1 MKRGKVVFSLLFV
14 FILIGLLSSVLA
26 VDDLMSL
33 QGNIKQA
40 GIDLALGN
48 LTVVVY
54 DTQTGGN
61 LIYNSS
67 NEFNGAI
74 IAGKYDVMLGNSSS
88 NNLSLEYGKLY
99 YLEIFVNNEKF
110 SFNNSGGRQIF
121 QSSTGQING
130 TYINPRQINQ
140 THFVYSIDLSNATGF
155 NASFLTGQVS
165 ISQLTIGSNIVLS
178 NQSVSFSDDQNITL
192 GARGWFKG
200 LFNWLIAGNSSHYLS
215 FNGST
220 LTFDE
225 TRLNT
230 TIDNRIIT
238 SSAVNASWNQ
248 TYADSKYSNIIYGY
262 NQSLNPILSNIFN
275 QDLNTTNNVLF
286 SDLNVTNVLRVG
298 STVLQA
304 DTSGTLNV
312 TGVANFNG
320 GWKSSGVTIS
330 GGNLFAQTIFVY
342 NITSLAVNDLEI
354 NGSLVPD
361 LNNTFD
367 IGNITQVYKNVYLSG
382 DAGDIYFGSNSVK
395 QWLYNQTASS
405 LYYYNQTLSPY
416 FYNQS
421 DGVGVGYWQTNGT
434 AIYNATTSQVGIGTA
449 TPSELLDVNGHIIIP
464 NAKDLRSKN
473 TGGSKIG
480 VIGLDSGNQ
489 VGIYDDKVNID
500 SSGNVGIGTTIPQTS
515 LHINGTTGKLLNIT
529 GTLGEIYT
537 ASGARQLILTGIP
550 IGTDNT
556 NAVLSINPAT
566 TGDVNRKLLGMGIAG
581 AEKFS
586 VDVEG
591 DVNATGLASLG
602 SSTVSSGILVIS
614 RVGAEQGRAIEIRP
628 NLFVSGGAKTTGYGL
643 IFNQSFSNNV
653 GAGVVDWTNY
663 YDIYISNATKTV
675 APSDAVTNR
684 WGLYIEPSN
693 LAVNDYSAYFGGNVG
708 IGTNNPVGKLN
719 INGTGTTL
727 NISNGTDTNLFVSS
741 TSGRVGIGTNAPSKA
756 LHIYSVDPTLELQHP
771 ANGVLFI
778 ENDGLR
784 KFRTV
789 FSSTNPYTYYIDN
802 VAGGNIFVGIRTPNP
817 SNTLTVNGTFNATGG
832 KDTDLGFMVGSGGNV
847 SIGTTPSSSVK
858 FIVAGQ
864 KNLGTNI
871 YPFIVQDGASST
883 TGVGGGIGFYGAYTG
898 TTQTLSGA
906 IETSKINASAG
917 TYGFDMIFRTRQH
930 GIAAGQER
938 MRINSTGG
946 VGIGTITPSAL
957 LHINSST
964 VAGINLES
972 GNTVLNNEI
981 NYSEIN
987 FLINDASGGGTG
999 KIASIR
1005 GYSKSTATQ
1014 FGNIGFLTSGLT
1026 TTSLI
1031 ERLTIQNDGA
1041 VGIGITS
1048 PTDKLTVAGNA
1059 NITQGLNVTSGL
1071 NVVTGNVGI
1080 GTTVPSNNLTVVGTF
1095 NATGGGSTTQ
1105 GLLIDSSGNVG
1116 IGIANPIENVEIR
1129 GPLVFYN
1136 ESKIAS
1142 VNFSFDYVLSSDI
1155 LVLNLDND
1163 GSRGSALHIRNKS
1176 STSSTSI
1183 FQLDQNGVGFFGGNI
1198 MAGSA
1203 TQTIKTYNNFG
1214 SAGAGISDITDGNDV
1229 HISDDIEVDG
1239 TAYLAGGTAWT
1250 QGDIAENIET
1260 KTSRQNKFCNGDVAC
1275 YKNNTKDDI
1284 DYGDL
1289 VCIDPSEGHTIM
1301 KCNKA
1306 NSRLAVGVIT
1316 NTSVLYVGPFS
1327 GYPVS
1332 LAGIV
1337 WTHVTNENGDVMPGD
1352 LLVTSSKPGYAMKN
1366 NEPIDGTVIGKA
1378 FDFCDKKECDIR
1390 IFVALS

>member
-48 LTVVVY
+48 LTVSVY

-130 TYINPRQINQ
+130 TYINPRQLNQ

-165 ISQLTIGSNIVLS
+165 ISQLTIGSNIVLN
-178 NQSVSFSDDQNITL
+178 NQSQSFSDDQNITL

-320 GWKSSGVTIS
+320 GWRSSGVTIS

-395 QWLYNQTASS
+395 QWLYNQTSSS

-566 TGDVNRKLLGMGIAG
+566 TGDVNRKLLGIGVAG
-581 AEKFS
+581 VEKFS

-653 GAGVVDWTNY
+653 GDGAVDWTNY

-930 GIAAGQER
+930 GLGATQER
-938 MRINSTGG
+938 MRI
-946 VGIGTITPSAL
+946 
-957 LHINSST
+957 
-964 VAGINLES
+964 
-972 GNTVLNNEI
+972 
-981 NYSEIN
+981 
-987 FLINDASGGGTG
+987 
-999 KIASIR
+999 
-1005 GYSKSTATQ
+1005 
-1014 FGNIGFLTSGLT
+1014 
-1026 TTSLI
+1026 TSL
-1031 ERLTIQNDGA
+1031 GA
-1041 VGIGITS
+1041 
-1048 PTDKLTVAGNA
+1048 
-1059 NITQGLNVTSGL
+1059 
-1071 NVVTGNVGI
+1071 VGI

-1095 NATGGGSTTQ
+1095 NATGGGATTL
-1105 GLLIDSSGNVG
+1105 GLLVDSSGNVG